1 MDDTILP
8 DPDTEAVVRKW
19 TSTAFDAFRRDGFTP
34 ETAVVTLPEALDGR
48 EATVRHRPGALTQII
63 ANAVRGEANA
73 ELGIFNSGSVR
84 IDDILPPGP
93 VSEYDIIRLMP
104 FGGKV
109 LTVKMRGDLLARVL
123 DTGLANEGIGGY
135 LHSSD
140 GVERKPAGWMING
153 SPLDP
158 TRTYRVGINDF
169 LMSGREANMGFLTRT
184 TPGIS
189 EVEEQRDI
197 RRAVIEALQ
206 RTYR

>member
-1 MDDTILP
+1 MC
-8 DPDTEAVVRKW
+8 
-19 TSTAFDAFRRDGFTP
+19 S
-34 ETAVVTLPEALDGR
+34 
-48 EATVRHRPGALTQII
+48 
-63 ANAVRGEANA
+63 
-73 ELGIFNSGSVR
+73 S
-84 IDDILPPGP
+84 
-93 VSEYDIIRLMP
+93 
-104 FGGKV
+104 
-109 LTVKMRGDLLARVL
+109 DLLARVL

-197 RRAVIEALQ
+197 RRGCDRGPATHLSVDLGDVAVM
-206 RTYR
+206 TSGS